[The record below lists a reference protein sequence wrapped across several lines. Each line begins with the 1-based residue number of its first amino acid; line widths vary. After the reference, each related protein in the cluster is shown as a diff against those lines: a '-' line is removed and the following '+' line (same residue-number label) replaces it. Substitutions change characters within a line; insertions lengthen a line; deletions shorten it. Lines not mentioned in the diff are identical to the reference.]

1 MITYINEAA
10 EAWLTELE
18 TTELPQGRFDLCHGG
33 SFCCLGIAEN
43 LAKTPYKTDSHG
55 VRQYVNSEYTSNS
68 ELTTAT
74 RKSLGMKNHD
84 GYVPISMG
92 EFQCGYDIYSSIAG
106 ANDSGRHDF
115 KAIAEAI
122 RKQADKLFFP
132 IGGAHEGE

>member
-1 MITYINEAA
+1 MISYINETA
-10 EAWLTELE
+10 EAWLSELE
-18 TTELPQGRFDLCHGG
+18 TTELPQGGDYLCHGG

-55 VRQYVNSEYTSNS
+55 VRQYANSEYTSDS

-74 RKSLGMKNHD
+74 RESLGMKSGD
-84 GYVPISMG
+84 GYVAGGTSQFWVG
-92 EFQCGYDIYSSIAG
+92 DHVYNSIAG

-132 IGGAHEGE
+132 IGDTHGD